1 MSDDARRSA
10 PPPPS
15 AARRPA
21 DWTPEQKL
29 RAVTD
34 AAALS
39 ARGLGEFL
47 RREGVHEAQFTEW
60 RKAALEALG
69 GPAKPGHGSAPS
81 RRVRELERQ
90 LRREDKALA
99 AAAAILVLQKKP
111 RPSGGTGTT
120 ATSQGH
126 GATPSQGH
134 GARGR
139 RRDRPRPC
147 PRPRSASRSP
157 EPGA

>member
-10 PPPPS
+10 PPAPA
-15 AARRPA
+15 AARRPE

-29 RAVTD
+29 RAVTE

-39 ARGLGEFL
+39 ERELGEFL
-47 RREGVHEAQFTEW
+47 RREGLHEAQIAEW

-90 LRREDKALA
+90 LRRKDKALA
-99 AAAAILVLQKKP
+99 EAAAILVLQEKAQAIW
-111 RPSGGTGTT
+111 GD
-120 ATSQGH
+120 
-126 GATPSQGH
+126 
-134 GARGR
+134 
-139 RRDRPRPC
+139 RDDDTD
-147 PRPRSASRSP
+147 P
-157 EPGA
+157 ETDR